1 MVRSGVTPNQ
11 ISVASIFFA
20 MLAGAALVVS
30 GRSSSIGVDLVC
42 YLLAIAGIQL
52 RLVCNL
58 IDGMVAVEGG
68 KKTPTGDIYNEFP
81 DRLADSFVLIGA
93 GYAADPV
100 YGPSLGW
107 CAALVAMLTAY
118 TRVLGRSVGAGV
130 HFSGPMAKQH
140 RMAIL
145 TLACVVASC
154 LLFVSRERIVFT
166 VALAVIVVGS
176 IVTTWRRLAFVARD
190 LRSRSAGASSG
201 P

>member
-1 MVRSGVTPNQ
+1 MVRSGITPNQ
-11 ISVASIFFA
+11 ISLSSIFFGL
-20 MLAGAALVVS
+20 LAGVALLLS
-30 GRSSSIGVDLVC
+30 GRSTSIVVDWCWFGLV
-42 YLLAIAGIQL
+42 IVGIQL

-68 KKTPTGDIYNEFP
+68 QKTPTGDLYNEFP

-100 YGPSLGW
+100 YGPALGW

-130 HFSGPMAKQH
+130 YFIGPMAKQH
-140 RMAIL
+140 RMALL
-145 TLACVVASC
+145 TLTCVVAAC
-154 LLFVSRERIVFT
+154 LHFVRLDRTSFSFALT
-166 VALAVIVVGS
+166 VVVLGS
-176 IVTTWRRLAFVARD
+176 IVTTWRRLAFIARD
-190 LRSRSAGASSG
+190 LRNKA